1 MTPCFSRL
9 LGSFM
14 GRFYATIP
22 LNGLQVREAAL
33 DQLLLVLLSLIDHS
47 ENMLC

>member
-1 MTPCFSRL
+1 MTPCFARF
-9 LGSFM
+9 LGSCM
-14 GRFYATIP
+14 GRLYSMIA
-22 LNGLQVREAAL
+22 LDGLQVSEAAL